1 MPLIRKSKLVINCF
15 IIISCKS
22 IDITHWSNI
31 NIYLTTH
38 INDIMNA
45 TNEYNIQ
52 TELITDMHIQTELI
66 TEMHIYNEYAQIHN
80 FFLTSWN

>member
-1 MPLIRKSKLVINCF
+1 MKRKNKKNNNTLHPNH
-15 IIISCKS
+15 
-22 IDITHWSNI
+22 HWSNI